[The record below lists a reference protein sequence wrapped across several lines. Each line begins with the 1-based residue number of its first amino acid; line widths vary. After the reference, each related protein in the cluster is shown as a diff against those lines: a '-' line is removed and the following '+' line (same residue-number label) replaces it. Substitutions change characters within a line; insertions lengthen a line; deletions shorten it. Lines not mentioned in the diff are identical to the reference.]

1 MHRWVWDLRYAA
13 PLAVVHGFPISA
25 VPHATPRQPEGPLA
39 VPGTYRVRLTYDGQH
54 LEAPLTLKPDPRVTA
69 TAEALARQLAL
80 ATKVADLLTQ
90 SSRAVLTAQSLEEQL
105 KALTPAGAA
114 LEAVHSF
121 QGRLA
126 TLTGSAEP
134 KPADATVQ
142 PAAPQP
148 GAPPQHNLK
157 DVQEQIAG
165 LYAEL
170 TRGDGAPT
178 TAQVAATTTVE
189 GRLAGLMETWQKL
202 QADLPDLNKHLTAAK
217 LTPIRPELAAPRDA
231 NLADEE

>member
-1 MHRWVWDLRYAA
+1 
-13 PLAVVHGFPISA
+13 
-25 VPHATPRQPEGPLA
+25 
-39 VPGTYRVRLTYDGQH
+39 VPGDYRVRLTYDGQH

-80 ATKVADLLTQ
+80 ATKLADLLTQ
-90 SSRAVLTAQSLEEQL
+90 SSRAVLTAQSMETQL
-105 KALTPAGAA
+105 KALTPTAAA
-114 LEAVHSF
+114 LEAIHSF

-126 TLTGSAEP
+126 ALTGSAEP
-134 KPADATVQ
+134 KSPDDATQ

-148 GAPPQHNLK
+148 GAPPQPNLRE
-157 DVQEQIAG
+157 VQEQIAG

-189 GRLAGLMETWQKL
+189 GRLAGLMGAWQKL
-202 QADLPDLNKHLTAAK
+202 QADLPDLNKRLTAAK
-217 LTPIRPELAAPRDA
+217 LAPIRPELAPPRDA